1 MLSSNLAKLWTLEK
15 FPILCSYLSGFT
27 KTYIQHRKRLKE
39 RKMVDSLCKVT
50 VVVDMQFE
58 NLMNQRDLGKC
69 LKQLMHC
76 YSINRRLEQPMQFHV
91 SSFAGERLKKEMER
105 HQGYENWDCV
115 FHCDSY
121 IEAFTK
127 ATNDG
132 DIDTPNATDST
143 IPHLSNLKSKENPD
157 LKNSSNEQVSQ
168 RTSKQ
173 IVYLTSESENVL
185 NVFDPQSIYIIG
197 GLVDH
202 NNHKGICYQQATGKG
217 VSHARLPILES
228 GIDMKTRHVLTID
241 HVFKIIAA
249 VASEGK
255 SWKNALKETLPERK
269 GAVDIPEVKANLE
282 NAVECDI
289 NKQHKDE
296 SY

>member
-1 MLSSNLAKLWTLEK
+1 MYFAAFNFAKLEILEK
-15 FPILCSYLSGFT
+15 LPKLCSYLSGFT
-27 KTYIQHRKRLKE
+27 KTYIEHRKRLKE

-58 NLMNQRDLGKC
+58 ALMNQRDLGKC

-91 SSFAGERLKKEMER
+91 SSFASERLKKEMER
-105 HQGYENWDCV
+105 HHGYENWDCV
-115 FHCDSY
+115 FHRDSY

-127 ATNDG
+127 ATNG
-132 DIDTPNATDST
+132 DAIVTLNTTDST
-143 IPHLSNLKSKENPD
+143 TPQPSNVESTNNLDFKNGSNGQGSK
-157 LKNSSNEQVSQ
+157 K
-168 RTSKQ
+168 TTKQ

-202 NNHKGICYQQATGKG
+202 NNHKGICYQQAIEKG

-255 SWKNALKETLPERK
+255 NWKDALKETLPERK
-269 GAVDIPEVKANLE
+269 GAVDIPEVKENLA
-282 NAVECDI
+282 NAV
-289 NKQHKDE
+289 
-296 SY
+296 